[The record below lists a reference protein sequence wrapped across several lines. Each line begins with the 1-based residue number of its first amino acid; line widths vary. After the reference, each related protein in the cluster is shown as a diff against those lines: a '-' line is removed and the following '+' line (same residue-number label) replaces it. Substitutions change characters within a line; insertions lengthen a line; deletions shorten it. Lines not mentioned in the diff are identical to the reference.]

1 MFITSRTKLS
11 MGDILV
17 VASFFLL
24 PCVLLVFLIVFA
36 VAYVALF
43 SCNKSLFFT
52 PPELRTNGHGRCL
65 CNQKM
70 NKIVLDV
77 DVIDKCSIRRLRVI
91 LLPIGEKYYIQAHF
105 CKVYANYLKLNG
117 TE

>member
-1 MFITSRTKLS
+1 
-11 MGDILV
+11 
-17 VASFFLL
+17 
-24 PCVLLVFLIVFA
+24 
-36 VAYVALF
+36 
-43 SCNKSLFFT
+43 
-52 PPELRTNGHGRCL
+52 
-65 CNQKM
+65 M

-117 TE
+117 TEWIVEKKLINHGHSYKCISF